1 MRRGA
6 KRPKPKGRAKA
17 VATRKAK
24 RPVLSRGELE
34 KRLAE
39 AREQQAATSEVL
51 KLISRSTFDL
61 EPVLQTLVEN
71 AARLCDADQGII
83 WRFDGEVFRAGA
95 HHMIPSELQHLLEE
109 RPLRPGRG
117 SGAGRAAME
126 RRTIHIADVLAD
138 PEFERGDLRE
148 AFGFRSLLAVPM
160 IREGRLVGV
169 FSLHRFGVSSFTQK
183 QIELVTGFA
192 DQAVIALEN
201 VRLFKE
207 LEARNRDLAETLD
220 QQTATADILRVISQ
234 SPTDVQP
241 VLAAVA
247 TAARRFCGALDAAI
261 ALREDDAVVVV
272 AHEGPLTAAVG
283 VRRPLDSTV
292 MGHAIADGR
301 TCHVANYDEMD
312 PVAFSGSVELG
323 RLRGVRSA
331 AAAPMLR
338 DGVAIG
344 SIVLRKAELGGFTS
358 RQIDL
363 LETFAAQAVIAI
375 ENVRLFTALEGR
387 NQDLTVALDQ
397 QTATSEIL
405 RVISSSQT
413 DIQPVFDAM
422 VRSAVQLCG
431 ADHSIAAR
439 FDGELLYPLASYGF
453 SPEARAIIERSFP
466 MRPTMENMLGRATVK
481 RAVDNL
487 PDMLADPEYSRDYAM
502 AGGWRSGLAVPML
515 RDGQLIGALAVSRT
529 EIGAFPDHLVEL
541 LKTFADQA
549 VIAIENVRLFTEL
562 QQKNGAL
569 TQAHAQ
575 VSEALEQQ
583 TATAEIL
590 RVISRSPTDVQPVF
604 DTIVRNAVRLCDGLF
619 SAVYQFDGEMHYL
632 VAQHNYTPEA
642 LAEVQRIFPARAT
655 RDLFTGR
662 AILDRALIHIPDVEL
677 DQEFQHHSL
686 SRAIGF
692 RSGLFVPMLREGAPI
707 GVIVVARA
715 AAGPFSDNEIELLK
729 TFADQAVIAVE
740 NVRLFTELEKKNEA
754 LIQAHAQVSE
764 ALEQQ
769 TATSEILRV
778 ISTSPTDLQPVF
790 DTIVE
795 SVVQLCGGVSAFVYR
810 FDGDLIHLAAHHH
823 TVTSHARDAFE
834 RRYPAPPSRISMIAQ
849 SILDCTVV
857 HVRDFENDPDVSS
870 ASRDMAR
877 AAGHRST
884 LAVPMLRQGQPI
896 GAIAVGRR
904 GPQGEPLPFADNE
917 IELLKTFA
925 DQAVIAVENVRL
937 FRELQ
942 EKNSALAHAHKQ
954 VTEALEQQT
963 ATAEILHVISR
974 SQVDVQPVFDTI
986 VRSAVRLCD
995 GLFSSLLQ
1003 FDGELLHLVAWHNV
1017 TPEGLEELQRTF
1029 PARPTRALG
1038 SGRAILERGVVHIP
1052 DTELDPEFQHLA
1064 VSRAVGFRGGLFVP
1078 MLREGTPIGVITV
1091 HRAEA
1096 GPFSDSEI
1104 ELLKT
1109 FADQAV
1115 IAVENVRLFTELQQ
1129 KNGALTQ
1136 AHAQVSEALEQQTAT
1151 AEILRVISSS
1161 PTDAQPVFDTI
1172 VSSAVSLCDGL
1183 FSALYKFDGELIH
1196 FVAQHNYTP
1205 EALEAAHRVFPA
1217 RPTRALFTG
1226 RTLLERAVFHVPDV
1240 ELDPEHQHRALR
1252 RAIGWRSGLF
1262 VPMLREGAP
1271 IGVIEVAR
1279 AEPGPF
1285 SENEIELLKTFADQA
1300 VIAVEN
1306 VRLFTELQATNRELT
1321 TALDQQTATSDIL
1334 RVISQSQTDV
1344 QPAFDAIV
1352 ASAVRL
1358 LRGSAGAVTRV
1369 SGDQIELAALTST
1382 DGAGDDAVRALFP
1395 QSLHSELPLPQA
1407 IRDRAPLNIADTQTN
1422 PRYPE
1427 ALHAV
1432 ARARGY
1438 HSLAVVPM
1446 LRHDAA
1452 AGTISVTRR
1461 EPGGF
1466 TDDEIALL
1474 KTFADQ
1480 AVIAVE
1486 NVRLFKEL
1494 EARTG
1499 ELTQSV
1505 EKLTALGEVSRAV
1518 SSTLD
1523 VETVLDTIVSRASQ
1537 LAGADGCA
1545 IYEYDEATEAF
1556 HIRAA
1561 HNLNPA
1567 LVETLRAAPLRK
1579 GEGTMGRAA
1588 ETREPIQVADIAAPG
1603 AYQSHIRDTLL
1614 GAGYRALLSVPLLR
1628 EGEIIGS
1635 LSLNRHTPGEFPQE
1649 AVEVLKTFAT
1659 QSALA
1664 IQNARLF
1671 REIGDKSAQLEA
1683 ASRHKSEFLANMSHE
1698 LRTPLNAIIG
1708 FSEILAEK
1716 MFGDINEK
1724 QTEYLQDIL
1733 ESGRHLLSLINDILD
1748 LSKIEA
1754 GRMELEL
1761 SEFGL
1766 PQAIENAL
1774 ILVRERASRRGIR
1787 LGSTIDP
1794 RLGMIGGDERKVK
1807 QVLLNLLSNALKF
1820 TPEGGRI
1827 DVGARLD
1834 GDMAEVSVADTGI
1847 GIAAGDQAMVFEEF
1861 RQVGTA
1867 DKKAEGTGLGL
1878 ALSRKFIE
1886 LHGGKIWVTSELGA
1900 GSTFSFTLPLSR

>member
-6 KRPKPKGRAKA
+6 KRPKPKSRAKA
-17 VATRKAK
+17 AAARPAK
-24 RPVLSRGELE
+24 KPVVSRGELE

-61 EPVLQTLVEN
+61 EPVLRTLVEN

-83 WRFDGEVFRAGA
+83 WRLDGEVFRAGA
-95 HHMIPSELQHLLEE
+95 HHMISTELQGLLEE
-109 RPLRPGRG
+109 FPLRPGRG

-138 PEFERGDLRE
+138 PEYERGDLRE

-160 IREGRLVGV
+160 IREGRLIGV
-169 FSLHRFGVSSFTQK
+169 FSLHRFGVSSFTEK

-201 VRLFKE
+201 VRLFNE
-207 LEARNRDLAETLD
+207 LEARNRDLAETLE
-220 QQTATADILRVISQ
+220 QQTATADILRAISQ

-241 VLAAVA
+241 VLVAVV

-261 ALREDDAVVVV
+261 ALREDDTVVMV
-272 AHEGPLTAAVG
+272 AHEGPLSAAIG
-283 VRRPLDSTV
+283 VRRPLDDNV
-292 MGHAIADGR
+292 MGRAIVDGR
-301 TCHVANYDEMD
+301 TCHVPNYDELD
-312 PVAFSGSVELG
+312 PAVFSGSVELG
-323 RLRGVRSA
+323 RRHGVRSG

-344 SIVLRKAELGGFTS
+344 SILLRKTEPGGFTP

-363 LETFAAQAVIAI
+363 LETFAA
-375 ENVRLFTALEGR
+375 
-387 NQDLTVALDQ
+387 
-397 QTATSEIL
+397 
-405 RVISSSQT
+405 
-413 DIQPVFDAM
+413 
-422 VRSAVQLCG
+422 
-431 ADHSIAAR
+431 
-439 FDGELLYPLASYGF
+439 
-453 SPEARAIIERSFP
+453 
-466 MRPTMENMLGRATVK
+466 
-481 RAVDNL
+481 
-487 PDMLADPEYSRDYAM
+487 
-502 AGGWRSGLAVPML
+502 
-515 RDGQLIGALAVSRT
+515 
-529 EIGAFPDHLVEL
+529 
-541 LKTFADQA
+541 QA

-575 VSEALEQQ
+575 VSEALDQQ
-583 TATAEIL
+583 TATSEIL
-590 RVISRSPTDVQPVF
+590 RVISRSQTDVQPVF

-619 SAVYQFDGEMHYL
+619 SSVYQFDGEMHYL

-642 LAEVQRIFPARAT
+642 LAEVHRVFPARAT

-662 AILDRALIHIPDVEL
+662 AILDRTLIHIPDVEL

-707 GVIVVARA
+707 GVIIVA
-715 AAGPFSDNEIELLK
+715 
-729 TFADQAVIAVE
+729 
-740 NVRLFTELEKKNEA
+740 
-754 LIQAHAQVSE
+754 
-764 ALEQQ
+764 
-769 TATSEILRV
+769 
-778 ISTSPTDLQPVF
+778 
-790 DTIVE
+790 
-795 SVVQLCGGVSAFVYR
+795 
-810 FDGDLIHLAAHHH
+810 
-823 TVTSHARDAFE
+823 
-834 RRYPAPPSRISMIAQ
+834 
-849 SILDCTVV
+849 
-857 HVRDFENDPDVSS
+857 
-870 ASRDMAR
+870 
-877 AAGHRST
+877 
-884 LAVPMLRQGQPI
+884 
-896 GAIAVGRR
+896 
-904 GPQGEPLPFADNE
+904 
-917 IELLKTFA
+917 
-925 DQAVIAVENVRL
+925 
-937 FRELQ
+937 
-942 EKNSALAHAHKQ
+942 
-954 VTEALEQQT
+954 
-963 ATAEILHVISR
+963 
-974 SQVDVQPVFDTI
+974 
-986 VRSAVRLCD
+986 
-995 GLFSSLLQ
+995 
-1003 FDGELLHLVAWHNV
+1003 
-1017 TPEGLEELQRTF
+1017 
-1029 PARPTRALG
+1029 
-1038 SGRAILERGVVHIP
+1038 
-1052 DTELDPEFQHLA
+1052 
-1064 VSRAVGFRGGLFVP
+1064 
-1078 MLREGTPIGVITV
+1078 
-1091 HRAEA
+1091 RAEA
-1096 GPFSDSEI
+1096 GPFSENEI

-1151 AEILRVISSS
+1151 AEILRIISSS

-1172 VSSAVSLCDGL
+1172 VSSAVRLCDGL

-1226 RTLLERAVFHVPDV
+1226 RTLLERAVVHIPDV
-1240 ELDPEHQHRALR
+1240 ELDPEHKHQALR

-1285 SENEIELLKTFADQA
+1285 SDNEIELLKTFADQA

-1352 ASAVRL
+1352 VSAVRL
-1358 LRGSAGAVTRV
+1358 LRGSAGAVTRIA
-1369 SGDQIELAALTST
+1369 GDQIELAALTST
-1382 DGAGDDAVRALFP
+1382 DGAGDAAVRALFP
-1395 QSLHSELPLPQA
+1395 QSLQSELPLPQA
-1407 IRDRAPLNIADTQTN
+1407 IRDRVPVNIADTQTD

-1438 HSLAVVPM
+1438 QSLAVVPM

-1505 EKLTALGEVSRAV
+1505 EKLTALGEISRAV

-1545 IYEYDEATEAF
+1545 IYEYDDATEAF
-1556 HIRAA
+1556 HIRAT
-1561 HNLNPA
+1561 HNLNPS

-1579 GEGTMGRAA
+1579 GEGAMGRAA
-1588 ETREPIQVADIAAPG
+1588 ETREPTQVADIAAPG

-1614 GAGYRALLSVPLLR
+1614 EAGYRALLSVPLLR

-1635 LSLNRHTPGEFPQE
+1635 LSLNRHTPGEFPPE
-1649 AVEVLKTFAT
+1649 AVDVLKTFAT

-1671 REIGDKSAQLEA
+1671 REIADKSAQLET

-1716 MFGDINEK
+1716 MFGDVNEK

-1794 RLGMIGGDERKVK
+1794 QLGMIGGDERKVK

-1827 DVGARLD
+1827 DVRARLD
-1834 GDMAEVSVADTGI
+1834 GEVAEVSVADTGV
-1847 GIAAGDQAMVFEEF
+1847 GIAAADQDAVFEEF

-1886 LHGGKIWVTSELGA
+1886 LHGGRIWVTSQLGA
-1900 GSTFSFTLPLSR
+1900 GSTFAFTLPLSR